1 MFATI
6 RRYAATTSIP
16 QKDIDEFRHLISD
29 GFLPM
34 VKDIEGFH
42 AYHVFVTDKEL
53 CTVSVFETR
62 TGAAESTKRA
72 AEFVRK
78 TPLPLVVVDRVA
90 CSGRESVMPA
100 APDAGAGWE

>member
-6 RRYAATTSIP
+6 RRYTATTSIP
-16 QKDIDEFRHLISD
+16 QKEIDEFRHLISD

-42 AYHVFVTDKEL
+42 AYHLFVSEKEL

-62 TGAAESTKRA
+62 KGAAESTRRA

-78 TPLPLVVVDRVA
+78 TPLPLQLGAPEVIEGDVLI
-90 CSGRESVMPA
+90 SLEA
-100 APDAGAGWE
+100 ARMVGAH

>member
-6 RRYAATTSIP
+6 RRYTATETIP
-16 QKDIDEFRHLISD
+16 QKDITEFRHLISD

-42 AYHVFVTDKEL
+42 GYHVFVSDKEL
-53 CTVSVFETR
+53 CTVSIFDTKA
-62 TGAAESTKRA
+62 GAEESTRKA

-78 TPLPLVVVDRVA
+78 TPLPLQVGAPEVIEGEVLI
-90 CSGRESVMPA
+90 SLEA
-100 APDAGAGWE
+100 ARMAGAH

>member
-6 RRYAATTSIP
+6 RRYSSTTSIP
-16 QKDIDEFRHLISD
+16 QKEIEELRHLISD

-42 AYHVFVTDKEL
+42 AYHVFVSDKEL

-62 TGAAESTKRA
+62 TGAAESTRCA

-78 TPLPLVVVDRVA
+78 TPLPLKV
-90 CSGRESVMPA
+90 G
-100 APDAGAGWE
+100 APEVIEGDLLISLEASRMVGAH

>member
-6 RRYAATTSIP
+6 RRYTATSSIP
-16 QKDIDEFRHLISD
+16 QKDIEEFRHLISD

-53 CTVSVFETR
+53 CTVSVFETQP
-62 TGAAESTKRA
+62 GAVESTRRA

-78 TPLPLVVVDRVA
+78 APLPLQLSAVEVTEGEVLI
-90 CSGRESVMPA
+90 SFESARM
-100 APDAGAGWE
+100 AGAH

>member
-6 RRYAATTSIP
+6 RRYTATETIA
-16 QKDIDEFRHLISD
+16 QKDIQEFRHLISD

-42 AYHVFVTDKEL
+42 AYHLFVSDKEL
-53 CTVSVFETR
+53 CTVSVFETKA
-62 TGAAESTKRA
+62 GAEESTRKA

-78 TPLPLVVVDRVA
+78 TPLPLKIGAPEVIEGDLLL
-90 CSGRESVMPA
+90 SLEA
-100 APDAGAGWE
+100 ARMVGTH

>member
-6 RRYAATTSIP
+6 RRYTATTSIA

-62 TGAAESTKRA
+62 AGGAESTRRA

-78 TPLPLVVVDRVA
+78 TPLPMQV
-90 CSGRESVMPA
+90 GPA
-100 APDAGAGWE
+100 EVLEGDLLISLEVAGAH

>member
-6 RRYAATTSIP
+6 RRYTATTSIA

-62 TGAAESTKRA
+62 TGATESTKRA

-78 TPLPLVVVDRVA
+78 TPLPLQVGA
-90 CSGRESVMPA
+90 AEVMEGELLISIEA
-100 APDAGAGWE
+100 ARMAGTH

>member
-6 RRYAATTSIP
+6 RRYTATTTIP
-16 QKDIDEFRHLISD
+16 EKDIDEFKHLISD

-42 AYHVFVTDKEL
+42 AYHLFVSDREL

-62 TGAAESTKRA
+62 TGAAESTRRA

-78 TPLPLVVVDRVA
+78 TPLPLQVGAPEVIEGDLLI
-90 CSGRESVMPA
+90 SLEA
-100 APDAGAGWE
+100 ARMVGAH